1 MILYKS
7 GTLKYGQASLFFTAV
22 NLHEVY
28 GKLDW
33 SHFQPDDLKAHMWQ
47 IQLQNYPFPRIK

>member
-1 MILYKS
+1 MILS
-7 GTLKYGQASLFFTAV
+7 TSETLKYGQASPLFLAV

-33 SHFQPDDLKAHMWQ
+33 SQFQPEDLEAHTWQ
-47 IQLQNYPFPRIK
+47 I

>member
-1 MILYKS
+1 MDKLP
-7 GTLKYGQASLFFTAV
+7 LFFTAV

-47 IQLQNYPFPRIK
+47 IQLQNYPFPHIK

>member
-1 MILYKS
+1 MILYTS
-7 GTLKYGQASLFFTAV
+7 GTLKYEQASTVFTAV

-33 SHFQPDDLKAHMWQ
+33 SHFQPDDLEAHM
-47 IQLQNYPFPRIK
+47 